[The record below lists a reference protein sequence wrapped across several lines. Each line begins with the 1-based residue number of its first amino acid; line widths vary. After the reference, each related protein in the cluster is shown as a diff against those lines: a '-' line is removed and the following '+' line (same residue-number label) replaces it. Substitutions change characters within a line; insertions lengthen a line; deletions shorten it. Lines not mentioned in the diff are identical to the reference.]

1 MSPRWSLRASSPQL
15 PKLGMELKINTM
27 DGELIEVGSSEAARK
42 VILLHGLTGTG
53 SVIKP
58 VAEYLRRS
66 LGNDYSFL
74 LPTVSVIRV
83 KQFNGEPVHA
93 WFDVKNCDF
102 RKEVDVDGIFE
113 SSQRIGSMIRREM
126 ARGISPDDIFLG
138 GFSQGG
144 VIALTAALLEPFP
157 IGGVFALSSY
167 LPLDEPLVS
176 RLTDASKTIPVF
188 QAVSLKDEFISQE
201 ASERASS
208 FYRQL
213 DRLRR
218 NVCSRFEQ
226 DRRYLHDDSGGG
238 FYPERRFVH
247 HVDRDARHHD
257 CCRYRYGIRQR
268 RLLCFLSASS

>member
-1 MSPRWSLRASSPQL
+1 MSQRWSLRASSPQL

-42 VILLHGLTGTG
+42 VILLHGLTGT
-53 SVIKP
+53 
-58 VAEYLRRS
+58 A
-66 LGNDYSFL
+66 
-74 LPTVSVIRV
+74 SVIRV

-208 FYRQL
+208 FLANRGNPIQTNTYDMKHEISNREL
-213 DRLRR
+213 DDVAAWMKSL
-218 NVCSRFEQ
+218 
-226 DRRYLHDDSGGG
+226 G
-238 FYPERRFVH
+238 
-247 HVDRDARHHD
+247 
-257 CCRYRYGIRQR
+257 
-268 RLLCFLSASS
+268 

>member
-1 MSPRWSLRASSPQL
+1 MSPRWSLRTSSPQL

-53 SVIKP
+53 
-58 VAEYLRRS
+58 
-66 LGNDYSFL
+66 
-74 LPTVSVIRV
+74 SVIRV

-208 FYRQL
+208 FLANRGNPIQTNTYDMKHEISNREL
-213 DRLRR
+213 DDVAAWMKSL
-218 NVCSRFEQ
+218 
-226 DRRYLHDDSGGG
+226 G
-238 FYPERRFVH
+238 
-247 HVDRDARHHD
+247 
-257 CCRYRYGIRQR
+257 
-268 RLLCFLSASS
+268 

>member
-66 LGNDYSFL
+66 L
-74 LPTVSVIRV
+74 IRV

-157 IGGVFALSSY
+157 TGGVFTLSSY

-208 FYRQL
+208 FLANRGNPIQTNTYDMKHEISNREL
-213 DRLRR
+213 DDVAAWMKSL
-218 NVCSRFEQ
+218 
-226 DRRYLHDDSGGG
+226 G
-238 FYPERRFVH
+238 
-247 HVDRDARHHD
+247 
-257 CCRYRYGIRQR
+257 
-268 RLLCFLSASS
+268 

>member
-27 DGELIEVGSSEAARK
+27 DGELIEVGLSEAARK

-74 LPTVSVIRV
+74 LPTASVIRV

-126 ARGISPDDIFLG
+126 ARGISPDDIFL
-138 GFSQGG
+138 
-144 VIALTAALLEPFP
+144 
-157 IGGVFALSSY
+157 
-167 LPLDEPLVS
+167 PLDEPLVS

-208 FYRQL
+208 FLANRGNPIQTNTYDMKHEISNREL
-213 DRLRR
+213 DDVAAWMKSL
-218 NVCSRFEQ
+218 
-226 DRRYLHDDSGGG
+226 G
-238 FYPERRFVH
+238 
-247 HVDRDARHHD
+247 
-257 CCRYRYGIRQR
+257 
-268 RLLCFLSASS
+268 

>member
-74 LPTVSVIRV
+74 LPTASVIRV

-138 GFSQGG
+138 
-144 VIALTAALLEPFP
+144 EPFP

-208 FYRQL
+208 FLANRGNPIQTNTYDMKHEISNREL
-213 DRLRR
+213 DDVAAWMKSL
-218 NVCSRFEQ
+218 
-226 DRRYLHDDSGGG
+226 G
-238 FYPERRFVH
+238 
-247 HVDRDARHHD
+247 
-257 CCRYRYGIRQR
+257 
-268 RLLCFLSASS
+268 

>member
-74 LPTVSVIRV
+74 LPTASVIRV

-176 RLTDASKTIPVF
+176 RLTDASKTIPIF
-188 QAVSLKDEFISQE
+188 LGVSLKDEFISQE

-208 FYRQL
+208 FLANRGNPIQTNTYDMKHEISNREL
-213 DRLRR
+213 DDVAAWMKSL
-218 NVCSRFEQ
+218 
-226 DRRYLHDDSGGG
+226 D
-238 FYPERRFVH
+238 
-247 HVDRDARHHD
+247 
-257 CCRYRYGIRQR
+257 
-268 RLLCFLSASS
+268 

>member
-74 LPTVSVIRV
+74 LPTASVIRV
-83 KQFNGEPVHA
+83 KQFRRTCSLR
-93 WFDVKNCDF
+93 FDVKNCDF

-201 ASERASS
+201 ASKRASS
-208 FYRQL
+208 FLANRGNPIQTNTYDMKHEISNRDLMTSRQWMKSL
-213 DRLRR
+213 MLK
-218 NVCSRFEQ
+218 
-226 DRRYLHDDSGGG
+226 
-238 FYPERRFVH
+238 
-247 HVDRDARHHD
+247 
-257 CCRYRYGIRQR
+257 I
-268 RLLCFLSASS
+268 